1 MNSYNVATKHGWC
14 SSWGLVYNDVGQLI
28 ISFICKRSFIIHVM
42 WTLLTLSLR
51 SFLVSI
57 ISFPPIQV
65 YTVKDSA
72 NYDGFFFFLLVFV
85 CLQSYSWY
93 LFNGFWR
100 GFFKLLKKQNQIKRV
115 YKFYDQSLESL
126 LCSYMFLFSVYNICG
141 FPDLLLLRNNFSS
154 ICWSLEVDHLIPWN
168 QLTWFVSNL
177 VSD

>member
-1 MNSYNVATKHGWC
+1 MSC
-14 SSWGLVYNDVGQLI
+14 GL
-28 ISFICKRSFIIHVM
+28 F
-42 WTLLTLSLR
+42 WLSLWDPFWSLSYLSHQFR
-51 SFLVSI
+51 FILSKILQI
-57 ISFPPIQV
+57 MM
-65 YTVKDSA
+65 D
-72 NYDGFFFFLLVFV
+72 FFFLLVFV